1 MAILQPVKTDSQT
14 FSLGF
19 KACHKKGKFPKLD
32 FRLRNY

>member
-19 KACHKKGKFPKLD
+19 KVYHKKGKFPKLD

>member
-1 MAILQPVKTDSQT
+1 MANSQPVKTDFQT

-19 KACHKKGKFPKLD
+19 KVCHKKGKFPKLD